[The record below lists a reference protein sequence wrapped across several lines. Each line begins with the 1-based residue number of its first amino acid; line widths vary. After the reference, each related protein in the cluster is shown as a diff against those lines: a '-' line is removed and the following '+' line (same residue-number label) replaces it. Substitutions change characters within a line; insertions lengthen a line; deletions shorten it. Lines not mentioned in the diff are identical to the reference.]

1 MSIIS
6 QQICRVNKQKLAEGF
21 FTKLLLTTLNSNIYI
36 SIYFALQ
43 REQEGKGGKTTYKNS
58 QAVLNQI
65 GKSDRHYR
73 SGMSVFKKLGFFLK
87 HDGYLYLNPL
97 LDNINT
103 KKPYEDVISFYNL
116 LWDKPLKASIQ
127 FPGDINGLH
136 TLEQIRSMWIEQ
148 SLKTLPNYTYDD
160 LYDLV
165 FNSSDSEIILS
176 QTEKNLRY
184 DVLSKYRNTCINIQK
199 QLAYVH
205 FELITEQLPV
215 LNLSTTS
222 RLYEVSLN
230 KLPVNNNIPSYNKTS
245 IYAKYIKNTPTLL
258 QSVSNYFEEDKE
270 ETQQQPQQH
279 SNCFTQDELFTVVQ
293 PTITKEETNSSTP
306 SNSMYQKKYNK
317 FSLYLIEEHN
327 KKVERYKIDNTFPL
341 PSVEEIEQLDKDIE
355 ACENWLNNPQRLPLK
370 CRHLVEAQEETL
382 NLV

>member
-1 MSIIS
+1 MLQYKYVQTIKKRADNQIKLSFSLLNLFINMSIIS

-87 HDGYLYLNPL
+87 HDGYPYLNPL

-116 LWDKPLKASIQ
+116 LWDEPLKASIQ

-176 QTEKNLRY
+176 QTEKILGMMSFQNIEIL
-184 DVLSKYRNTCINIQK
+184 VLISK
-199 QLAYVH
+199 
-205 FELITEQLPV
+205 
-215 LNLSTTS
+215 
-222 RLYEVSLN
+222 
-230 KLPVNNNIPSYNKTS
+230 
-245 IYAKYIKNTPTLL
+245 
-258 QSVSNYFEEDKE
+258 
-270 ETQQQPQQH
+270 
-279 SNCFTQDELFTVVQ
+279 
-293 PTITKEETNSSTP
+293 NS
-306 SNSMYQKKYNK
+306 
-317 FSLYLIEEHN
+317 
-327 KKVERYKIDNTFPL
+327 
-341 PSVEEIEQLDKDIE
+341 
-355 ACENWLNNPQRLPLK
+355 
-370 CRHLVEAQEETL
+370 
-382 NLV
+382 